1 METKLAK
8 FLIIRNT
15 NNRKTVS
22 FRGVDRLTVH
32 NSKGI
37 REELL
42 DMVTRRGTELEINLS
57 EIRFIDSNMMDT
69 LNLLSR
75 MARRYGSR
83 VILTHVTEEVWEFIQ
98 LVKLH
103 SVFDINKV
111 YREERIDPAA

>member
-1 METKLAK
+1 
-8 FLIIRNT
+8 
-15 NNRKTVS
+15 
-22 FRGVDRLTVH
+22 
-32 NSKGI
+32 
-37 REELL
+37 
-42 DMVTRRGTELEINLS
+42 
-57 EIRFIDSNMMDT
+57 MMDT